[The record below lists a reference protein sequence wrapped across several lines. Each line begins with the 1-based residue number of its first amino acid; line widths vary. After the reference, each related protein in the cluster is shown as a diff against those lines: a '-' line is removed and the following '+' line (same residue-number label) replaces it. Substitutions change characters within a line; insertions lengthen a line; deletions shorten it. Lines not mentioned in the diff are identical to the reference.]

1 MDEKLSSEKGM
12 EELFETYL
20 IKSIEHLSP
29 KSILESIK
37 QRHDYTSMNDTYSEL
52 FFKLLK
58 KIEKKLFN
66 SINFRSIPN
75 MNIVYVKNFNNFSK
89 ASSLALEHYYDNKEE
104 IDKHKNGP
112 CYIEQF
118 MLHSYLRN
126 IDEKYKKSN
135 KKDNHV
141 IFNEQPLREVIQIDD
156 VNDRYGLGSSF
167 DTIKQKDYNLFDK
180 DGNRLITKF
189 SKYNNWNG
197 MKDDEKYKRFFLSS
211 EQSIKNL
218 FQYDFGGFL
227 HLTFLK
233 WKTSFQA
240 MVIHR
245 LRKEIGDEGIR
256 KIHKYFETKYVS
268 QSDLESKS
276 EGEKLYTKIT
286 GFDFNPKKEE
296 NKSVL

>member
-1 MDEKLSSEKGM
+1 M
-12 EELFETYL
+12 
-20 IKSIEHLSP
+20 
-29 KSILESIK
+29 
-37 QRHDYTSMNDTYSEL
+37 
-52 FFKLLK
+52 
-58 KIEKKLFN
+58 
-66 SINFRSIPN
+66 
-75 MNIVYVKNFNNFSK
+75 
-89 ASSLALEHYYDNKEE
+89 
-104 IDKHKNGP
+104 
-112 CYIEQF
+112 
-118 MLHSYLRN
+118 
-126 IDEKYKKSN
+126 
-135 KKDNHV
+135 
-141 IFNEQPLREVIQIDD
+141 
-156 VNDRYGLGSSF
+156 GSSF
-167 DTIKQKDYNLFDK
+167 ETIKQKDYNLFDK

-189 SKYNNWNG
+189 SKYNNWNI
-197 MKDDEKYKRFFLSS
+197 MKDDEKYEKFFLSS

>member
-1 MDEKLSSEKGM
+1 
-12 EELFETYL
+12 
-20 IKSIEHLSP
+20 
-29 KSILESIK
+29 
-37 QRHDYTSMNDTYSEL
+37 
-52 FFKLLK
+52 
-58 KIEKKLFN
+58 
-66 SINFRSIPN
+66 
-75 MNIVYVKNFNNFSK
+75 
-89 ASSLALEHYYDNKEE
+89 
-104 IDKHKNGP
+104 
-112 CYIEQF
+112 

-135 KKDNHV
+135 KHDNHV

-167 DTIKQKDYNLFDK
+167 ETIKQKDYNLFDK

-189 SKYNNWNG
+189 SKYNNWNI
-197 MKDDEKYKRFFLSS
+197 MKDDEKYEKFFLSS

-218 FQYDFGGFL
+218 FQYNFGGFL

>member
-1 MDEKLSSEKGM
+1 
-12 EELFETYL
+12 
-20 IKSIEHLSP
+20 
-29 KSILESIK
+29 
-37 QRHDYTSMNDTYSEL
+37 
-52 FFKLLK
+52 
-58 KIEKKLFN
+58 
-66 SINFRSIPN
+66 
-75 MNIVYVKNFNNFSK
+75 
-89 ASSLALEHYYDNKEE
+89 
-104 IDKHKNGP
+104 
-112 CYIEQF
+112 
-118 MLHSYLRN
+118 
-126 IDEKYKKSN
+126 
-135 KKDNHV
+135 
-141 IFNEQPLREVIQIDD
+141 
-156 VNDRYGLGSSF
+156 
-167 DTIKQKDYNLFDK
+167 
-180 DGNRLITKF
+180 
-189 SKYNNWNG
+189 